1 MCKSIPFSQRGSGL
15 AARSGFLATPAEAV
29 RAGLSRNQD
38 QVMRVLRAAKGR
50 ALTAYEVL
58 DRLAPAGIRGP
69 QTVYRALDALREI
82 GLVHRIES
90 LNAFIASVSTQPG
103 CGCTPAPY
111 DDHAHPS
118 AFAVCR
124 GCNTVRDLED
134 AALAA
139 VLGVLGDR
147 TGIRVDSQ
155 VVELVGT
162 CAACAEAAS
171 HA

>member
-1 MCKSIPFSQRGSGL
+1 MCKSVPFSQLGSGMAVRNAFV
-15 AARSGFLATPAEAV
+15 AAPAEAV
-29 RAGLSRNQD
+29 RAGLSRNQAL
-38 QVMRVLRAAKGR
+38 VMRVLRTQPGR
-50 ALTAYEVL
+50 AMTAYEVL
-58 DRLAPAGIRGP
+58 ERLAPDGVRGP
-69 QTVYRALDALREI
+69 QTVYRALDSLRES

-90 LNAFIASVSTQPG
+90 LNAFVASVSTQG
-103 CGCTPAPY
+103 SCGCTPAPY

-124 GCNTVRDLED
+124 ECSSVRDLED

-147 TGIRVDSQ
+147 TGFRVDSQ

-162 CAACAEAAS
+162 CPACAEAATRI
-171 HA
+171 

>member
-1 MCKSIPFSQRGSGL
+1 MCKTIPFSYPIAGQG
-15 AARSGFLATPAEAV
+15 GFLATPAEAV

-38 QVMRVLRAAKGR
+38 HVMRVLRAARGR

-58 DRLAPAGIRGP
+58 DRLAPLGIRGP
-69 QTVYRALDALREI
+69 QTVYRALDALREA

-90 LNAFIASVSTQPG
+90 LNAFIASVSTGTG

-124 GCNTVRDLED
+124 ECSAVRDLED
-134 AALAA
+134 DALAA
-139 VLGVLGDR
+139 VLGVLGVLGAR
-147 TGIRVDSQ
+147 TGFRVDSQ

-162 CAACAEAAS
+162 CPACAEAA
-171 HA
+171 ART

>member
-1 MCKSIPFSQRGSGL
+1 MCKSVPFSRLGAGMSL
-15 AARSGFLATPAEAV
+15 RNAFVAAPAEAV
-29 RAGLSRNQD
+29 RAGLSRNQAH
-38 QVMRVLRAAKGR
+38 VMRVLRAAQGR

-58 DRLAPAGIRGP
+58 DRLAPEGIRGP
-69 QTVYRALDALREI
+69 QTVYRALDALREA

-90 LNAFIASVSTQPG
+90 LNAFVASVSTQG
-103 CGCTPAPY
+103 SCGCTPAPY

-124 GCNTVRDLED
+124 ECCTVRDLED

-147 TGIRVDSQ
+147 TGFRVDSQ

-162 CAACAEAAS
+162 CPACAEAAS
-171 HA
+171 RV